1 MVNFMVDVIQLII
14 NKYIIFLLVFVRL
27 SGIFI
32 ITPIFSR
39 RNVPTI
45 FKIVFTFFLTLI
57 MINIVEFN
65 QSQIDIYHFI
75 IYIIR
80 ELFLGIFIG
89 FIMYLFFSSLYLAGK
104 LVDMQLGFSMVNV
117 LDPNSNIQVPIT
129 GNFFYIL
136 ALLTFLVVNGHHV
149 LIKTLLDLF
158 NIIPLGSYVI
168 KASIY
173 KEILTI
179 TSNIFIIAF
188 KLSSPILATIFIT
201 NVILGILAR
210 TMPQMNVFIVGM
222 PLRIAIGI
230 ITLILMIPFII
241 TFMCNL
247 YEQIFRVFSFL
258 K

>member
-1 MVNFMVDVIQLII
+1 MVNFMIDIIQFII
-14 NKYIIFLLVFVRL
+14 NKYIVFLLTFIRL

-39 RNVPTI
+39 RNIPTI

-57 MINIVEFN
+57 IISMIDFN
-65 QSQIDIYHFI
+65 QTHLDVYLFI
-75 IYIIR
+75 IYILR

-129 GNFFYIL
+129 GNFYYIL
-136 ALLTFLVVNGHHV
+136 ALLTFLVVDGHHV
-149 LIKTLLDLF
+149 LIKTLLDSF
-158 NIIPLGSYVI
+158 TIVPLGSYVV
-168 KASIY
+168 KTTVY

-179 TSNIFIIAF
+179 TSNIFVIAF

-201 NVILGILAR
+201 NIMLGILAR
-210 TMPQMNVFIVGM
+210 TMPQMNVFVVGM
-222 PLRIAIGI
+222 PLRIAVGI
-230 ITLILMIPFII
+230 ITLILTIPFII
-241 TFMCNL
+241 AFICNL
-247 YEQIFRVFSFL
+247 YERIFRVYSFL